1 MSAVV
6 PFDPAKAG
14 EVMEHVLI
22 RGDLG
27 ALTHQERA
35 RYYIR
40 ICESLGLN
48 PMTKPFE
55 YLTLNG
61 KLTLYA
67 LKGATDQLRKL
78 HGVSVAIV
86 SYEASDSLFTVH
98 VRAKDRDGR
107 EDEDFGV
114 VSLPDTLKGEARAN
128 TILKAVTKAKRRV
141 TLSLCGLGFLD
152 ETEVEDIPARAK
164 QEVPMI
170 SSEPESAPAK
180 PALPARIQRNVDRLN
195 PKPGGIAERA
205 MTARNAQT
213 FGSTGPSEPFLASE
227 AGKELNRRIHPM
239 NDELPAHSAPPVK
252 PAIDLTDINGTPA
265 FLRRVGVR
273 TPELAPKPE
282 PVPYW
287 EAALAAE

>member
-1 MSAVV
+1 MSALV
-6 PFDPAKAG
+6 PFDPAKAA

-48 PMTKPFE
+48 PMTRPFE

-67 LKGATDQLRKL
+67 LKGCTDQLRKL

-98 VRAKDRDGR
+98 VRARDRDGR

-128 TILKAVTKAKRRV
+128 AILKAVTKAKRRV

-152 ETEVEDIPARAK
+152 ETEVEDIPAAAK
-164 QEVPMI
+164 STVPD
-170 SSEPESAPAK
+170 SPERQAAKALNEDFGVPAK
-180 PALPARIQRNVDRLN
+180 LPARIQRNVDRLQ

-205 MTARNAQT
+205 IEARQVAHRAP
-213 FGSTGPSEPFLASE
+213 GPSEPFLASE
-227 AGKELNRRIHPM
+227 AGRALNRKLHDM
-239 NDELPAHSAPPVK
+239 HDELPGDLGPPK
-252 PAIDLTDINGTPA
+252 AIDTSERDGVPG
-265 FLRRVGVR
+265 FLDRRQ
-273 TPELAPKPE
+273 TN
-282 PVPYW
+282 
-287 EAALAAE
+287 AAEPSYLDLVGGSR

>member
-1 MSAVV
+1 MSALV
-6 PFDPAKAG
+6 PFDPAKAA

-114 VSLPDTLKGEARAN
+114 VSLPESLKGEARAN

-152 ETEVEDIPARAK
+152 ETEVEDIPAAAKSTVPDGPERQAAKRSTRTSAFRRSSLLASSAMSIASIRSPAASRRARSRTGRRARASRSLH
-164 QEVPMI
+164 QR
-170 SSEPESAPAK
+170 
-180 PALPARIQRNVDRLN
+180 PARLS
-195 PKPGGIAERA
+195 IAGF
-205 MTARNAQT
+205 TQ
-213 FGSTGPSEPFLASE
+213 
-227 AGKELNRRIHPM
+227 
-239 NDELPAHSAPPVK
+239 
-252 PAIDLTDINGTPA
+252 
-265 FLRRVGVR
+265 
-273 TPELAPKPE
+273 
-282 PVPYW
+282 
-287 EAALAAE
+287 